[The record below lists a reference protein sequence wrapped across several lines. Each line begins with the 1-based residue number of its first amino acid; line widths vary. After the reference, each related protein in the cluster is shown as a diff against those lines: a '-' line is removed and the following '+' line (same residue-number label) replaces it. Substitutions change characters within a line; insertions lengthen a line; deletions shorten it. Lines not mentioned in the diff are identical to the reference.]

1 MNNWTFKPIKEKQDA
16 YEEIISKLNPCSPEE
31 FNQYSSEEQNKI
43 ILDMI
48 KEIRKINQ
56 FPIYYFNEDGIKKE
70 IKKAIDK
77 TVCFS
82 DGVLDLSYAQG
93 LLLLDY
99 LFPNLHKVNAGE
111 KANKSMYDRFYD
123 DEILGICLKN
133 AISNRKILNMRT
145 TFFTY
150 ARFLWRTAINY
161 SPMRAKA
168 IYEKFC
174 PNGGVIYD
182 YSAGFGGRMLGALSS
197 KNNYTYIGI
206 DPNTE
211 TYKNLLRLGE
221 YIEKVTGRE
230 GTYDIYNACSED
242 VVLEPES
249 IDFAFS
255 CPPYF
260 TLEQYCDE
268 ETQSI
273 NKFPKYEDWLE
284 YYVRPTIKSIYQGLK
299 PDGIFGVNIV
309 NFWIGAKKY
318 MITEDWIK
326 IAQEEGFVLQNIY
339 PIVSKARKKL
349 KEDQDSIYIFTKE
362 GRKLADYTDEST
374 INF

>member
-1 MNNWTFKPIKEKQDA
+1 
-16 YEEIISKLNPCSPEE
+16 
-31 FNQYSSEEQNKI
+31 
-43 ILDMI
+43 MI

-111 KANKSMYDRFYD
+111 KTNKSIYDRFYD

-174 PNGGVIYD
+174 PSGGVIYD

-211 TYKNLLRLGE
+211 TYENLLQLGE

-242 VVLEPES
+242 VILEPES

-318 MITEDWIK
+318 MVTEDWIK

-362 GRKLADYTDEST
+362 GCKLADYTDENT